1 MEFETSYHIN
11 LNGNGNT
18 KINGNG
24 NTKDSGIGNG
34 NSNDIHHCHTND
46 HHHNNDHAVYE
57 ANQVIVATVNQP
69 KSIKARLQAG
79 DCLYG
84 MSFLSFCPTMVEI
97 AGWSGYDF
105 VILDLEHGFGGIS
118 EGLRCIHAL
127 TAANTPVIVR
137 VPELSHVW
145 VKKVLDLGPQG
156 IIFPLVDGP
165 QSAKKAVSYCRYPP
179 NGVRG
184 VATPIVRASRFGI
197 DESYA
202 KKYEKDLLIL
212 CQVETAEAVE
222 NVEGIAAVDG
232 VDGIMVG
239 PLDLSASVG
248 CMHDPRN
255 EKVKEMMRKIEST
268 VLGMKRK
275 EGGGPYL
282 AGFAMPFDG
291 PDQFRS
297 RGYKLIRGVT
307 DVGLFKNACVGDVSK
322 FNMNKKVVN
331 GEY

>member
-1 MEFETSYHIN
+1 METIN
-11 LNGNGNT
+11 HTLNNNGNGNSHGYT
-18 KINGNG
+18 NG
-24 NTKDSGIGNG
+24 
-34 NSNDIHHCHTND
+34 HHYHQNRD
-46 HHHNNDHAVYE
+46 FYE
-57 ANQVIVATVNQP
+57 TEQEVTTVTTER
-69 KSIKARLQAG
+69 KSIKSRLQDG

-165 QSAKKAVSYCRYPP
+165 ESAKKAVSYCRYPP

-212 CQVETAEAVE
+212 CQVETAEGVE
-222 NVEGIAAVDG
+222 NVEGIAGVDG

-255 EKVKEMMRKIEST
+255 EKVKEMMNKIEST
-268 VLGMKRK
+268 VLRMKRK

-322 FNMNKKVVN
+322 FNMNTKKMN
-331 GEY
+331 GQYY

>member
-1 MEFETSYHIN
+1 
-11 LNGNGNT
+11 
-18 KINGNG
+18 
-24 NTKDSGIGNG
+24 
-34 NSNDIHHCHTND
+34 
-46 HHHNNDHAVYE
+46 
-57 ANQVIVATVNQP
+57 
-69 KSIKARLQAG
+69 
-79 DCLYG
+79 
-84 MSFLSFCPTMVEI
+84 MVEI

-165 QSAKKAVSYCRYPP
+165 ESAKKAVSYCRYPP

-212 CQVETAEAVE
+212 CQVETAEGVE

-322 FNMNKKVVN
+322 FNMNTNKIN
-331 GEY
+331 GQYC